1 MKSNSF
7 TFLNINAIG
16 AVFQTCGVYL
26 DSFFQM
32 KNTSIRIRPP
42 EVIES
47 TVCL

>member
-1 MKSNSF
+1 M
-7 TFLNINAIG
+7 
-16 AVFQTCGVYL
+16 CVYL

-47 TVCL
+47 TVCLQELTVYSLRTNASH